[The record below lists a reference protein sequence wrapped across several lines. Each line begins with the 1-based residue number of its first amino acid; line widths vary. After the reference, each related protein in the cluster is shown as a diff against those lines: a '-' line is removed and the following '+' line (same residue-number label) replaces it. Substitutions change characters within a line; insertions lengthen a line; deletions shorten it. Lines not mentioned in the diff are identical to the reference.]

1 MRVLVTE
8 LLVARIVQWML
19 RPAAVVLWLGTL
31 IVSLHSQPVP
41 PPPSPAQIKDVQ
53 IPKLTS
59 PPRIEQFLGGAS
71 RADLRRID
79 DFRQRQPG
87 DGVPVSRKT
96 SAWIGYDDRNFYA
109 GEMFSRPVI
118 LASCGV
124 KPEIPAFRGKTEFRP
139 GLDAKAV
146 IHDTLTLDV
155 ALNPDFSQV
164 ESDDPAVTVNHRFE
178 VVFPEKRPFFL
189 ENNSYF
195 TTPENLFFSR
205 RIVDPEFGGRITGKL
220 GQWDLGVLAIDDR
233 AAGAALDPADPNY
246 GGRAEIGVVRVLRE
260 FGKSNLG
267 LLVTDRQFAG
277 SYNRVASLDTRLKFN
292 DTWTFAGQV
301 MTSQTRE
308 LDGTQS
314 GG

>member
-146 IHDTLTLDV
+146 IHDTLTL
-155 ALNPDFSQV
+155 
-164 ESDDPAVTVNHRFE
+164 
-178 VVFPEKRPFFL
+178 
-189 ENNSYF
+189 
-195 TTPENLFFSR
+195 
-205 RIVDPEFGGRITGKL
+205 VDPEFGGRITGKL
-220 GQWDLGVLAIDDR
+220 GQWDLGVLAIDDP

-246 GGRAEIGVVRVLRE
+246 GGRAEIGVVRLQRE
-260 FGKSNLG
+260 FGKSNVG
-267 LLVTDRQFAG
+267 FLVTDRQFAG

-292 DTWTFAGQV
+292 DTWTFTNARPFALAPVWDEWPSPKTFSLTDSAKGFQSPPTALSSSAGLAAALGRSVAAPQLHSN
-301 MTSQTRE
+301 M
-308 LDGTQS
+308 LDHKS
-314 GG
+314 SR

>member
-1 MRVLVTE
+1 MQVLVTE
-8 LLVARIVQWML
+8 LLFARIVQWML

-124 KPEIPAFRGKTEFRP
+124 KPEIFSVMYGQKEF
-139 GLDAKAV
+139 
-146 IHDTLTLDV
+146 
-155 ALNPDFSQV
+155 S
-164 ESDDPAVTVNHRFE
+164 
-178 VVFPEKRPFFL
+178 
-189 ENNSYF
+189 
-195 TTPENLFFSR
+195 
-205 RIVDPEFGGRITGKL
+205 
-220 GQWDLGVLAIDDR
+220 
-233 AAGAALDPADPNY
+233 
-246 GGRAEIGVVRVLRE
+246 
-260 FGKSNLG
+260 
-267 LLVTDRQFAG
+267 LLVGMPR
-277 SYNRVASLDTRLKFN
+277 YNPKP
-292 DTWTFAGQV
+292 QV
-301 MTSQTRE
+301 CTA
-308 LDGTQS
+308 
-314 GG
+314 